1 MSSLPFPGAVGI
13 TYLRVY
19 ETETPDGLH
28 GGSPH
33 VHLLSAEA
41 YIPIAGSGEVH
52 TISREGFRKY
62 PLEPGGIVWF
72 EPGVI
77 HRLVNTT
84 GNLELLVIMQNAGL
98 PESGDAIFTFP
109 REVMESTEAYGSA
122 STLPKG
128 SLERQLN
135 AARARRDLAIEGF
148 IELIAEPNPKQ
159 ALEQFYAHAIRQR
172 QDRFERWSQ
181 LIAQGPV
188 EESHRTQQRLV
199 ALTEGAT
206 TLLGEAKSTSTGSGE
221 KVPVVGMCGLL
232 RQFEPMEG

>member
-1 MSSLPFPGAVGI
+1 
-13 TYLRVY
+13 
-19 ETETPDGLH
+19 
-28 GGSPH
+28 
-33 VHLLSAEA
+33 
-41 YIPIAGSGEVH
+41 VH

-98 PESGDAIFTFP
+98 PEAGDAIFTFP
-109 REVMESTEAYGSA
+109 REVMESTEAYRSA
-122 STLPKG
+122 STLPEG
-128 SLERQLN
+128 SLERQLD

-148 IELIAEPNPKQ
+148 IELGAEPNPKQ
-159 ALEQFYAHAIRQR
+159 ALDQFYAAAIRQR